1 MNNKILVLYDSGTGN
16 TASKGSTHQIVRLA
30 CVCERQRAFEFAQL
44 QDDGTMGRQDHKTT
58 GPRDYET
65 TGLRDH
71 GTTRPRDYETI
82 VCRVLTK
89 QYSGNTV
96 HTKPLTARPRPC
108 IFRP

>member
-65 TGLRDH
+65 
-71 GTTRPRDYETI
+71 I
-82 VCRVLTK
+82 VCRILPK